1 MQTATWRPTSRQ
13 MEAWEILQDVTT
25 TELFYGGAAGGGKSY
40 LGCAWLLAS
49 CLRYSGS
56 RWLMGRAVLKHLK
69 DSTLLTF
76 FQVCKEWGIKKDK
89 QYTYNSM
96 EGVIKFFNG
105 SEIYLKDLFAYPSDP
120 EFDSFGSTEFTGAF
134 IDEGSQ
140 VSEKAKNIISARL
153 RYKHKEFELVPK
165 LLIGSNP
172 SKNFLYYQFF
182 KPSKEGTLPPYRK
195 FVRATVG
202 DNPYLPAQYIEQLQ
216 RLDRTSRERLLF
228 GNFDYDDDSS
238 KLMQYNK
245 ITDIFTNAKTASEKK
260 FISCDIARFGTD
272 KTIAVRW
279 EGLHIAEI
287 AAWQKESTKE
297 TRLRLEAIA
306 TKHQI
311 PRSNIIVDEDGVG
324 GGVKDEMNGILGFV
338 NNSSP
343 LGNTNY
349 ANLKSQCYYKLADC
363 VNLGKIS
370 CAELEPRI
378 KEMLIEDLEQ
388 IARKDPDKDS
398 KPAIVPKEVI
408 KEKLGRSPDVGD
420 AIMLRMHFELNQESF
435 GVARKGW

>member
-1 MQTATWRPTSRQ
+1 

-76 FQVCKEWGIKKDK
+76 FQVCKEWGIKKDE

-140 VSEKAKNIISARL
+140 VSEKAKNIKSARL

-172 SKNFLYYQFF
+172 
-182 KPSKEGTLPPYRK
+182 
-195 FVRATVG
+195 
-202 DNPYLPAQYIEQLQ
+202 
-216 RLDRTSRERLLF
+216 
-228 GNFDYDDDSS
+228 
-238 KLMQYNK
+238 
-245 ITDIFTNAKTASEKK
+245 
-260 FISCDIARFGTD
+260 
-272 KTIAVRW
+272 
-279 EGLHIAEI
+279 
-287 AAWQKESTKE
+287 
-297 TRLRLEAIA
+297 
-306 TKHQI
+306 
-311 PRSNIIVDEDGVG
+311 
-324 GGVKDEMNGILGFV
+324 
-338 NNSSP
+338 
-343 LGNTNY
+343 
-349 ANLKSQCYYKLADC
+349 
-363 VNLGKIS
+363 
-370 CAELEPRI
+370 
-378 KEMLIEDLEQ
+378 
-388 IARKDPDKDS
+388 
-398 KPAIVPKEVI
+398 
-408 KEKLGRSPDVGD
+408 
-420 AIMLRMHFELNQESF
+420 
-435 GVARKGW
+435 